1 MEKDHNKDNKRAQQ
15 APSLNGPETR
25 MGMGT
30 ADWNCGVGMGM
41 GMGMD
46 RATTLNQT
54 RSARTYAFVAKRTKM
69 NEALNH
75 RNRLIRPLDGCSAAC
90 QIKTL
95 SDINLRPNTTAINI
109 FNALCS
115 VIK

>member
-25 MGMGT
+25 
-30 ADWNCGVGMGM
+30 M

-69 NEALNH
+69 DEALNH